1 MSTVQFIQLGI
12 GKAAFLSCLPAF
24 RVLLFTTIL
33 CFLKK
38 VKPKIG
44 HPLVPVHR
52 EVLPSQG
59 QTMKWVWAT
68 LRSGLNFYCFV
79 CFGKF
84 RIHIYDLKNNYFR

>member
-1 MSTVQFIQLGI
+1 MSRVQFIQLGI
-12 GKAAFLSCLPAF
+12 EKRAFLSSLPAF
-24 RVLLFTTIL
+24 RVLLFTTIV

-44 HPLVPVHR
+44 HPLVPVYR

-68 LRSGLNFYCFV
+68 LGSELNFYCCV

-84 RIHIYDLKNNYFR
+84 RIRIYDLKNNYFR